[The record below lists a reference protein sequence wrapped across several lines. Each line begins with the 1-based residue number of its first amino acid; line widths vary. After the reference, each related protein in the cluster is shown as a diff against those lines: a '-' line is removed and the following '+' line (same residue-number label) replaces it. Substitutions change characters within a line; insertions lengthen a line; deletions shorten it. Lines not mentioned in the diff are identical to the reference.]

1 MDRLTRERRS
11 WNMSHIRGRD
21 TAPERTV
28 RSVLHGL
35 GFRFR
40 LYRAD
45 LPGTPDLVLARHR
58 TVVFVHGCF
67 WHRHSRCRYA
77 YHPKSNRA
85 FWSDKFSANV
95 QRDLRNQRRLRELG
109 WRVLVVWE
117 CQAASRPALAERL
130 RSALAAKRARR
141 PSRRSPGA

>member
-11 WNMSHIRGRD
+11 WNMSRIRGRD
-21 TAPERTV
+21 TGPERTV

-40 LYRAD
+40 LHRAD
-45 LPGTPDLVLARHR
+45 LPGTPDLVLAGHR

-67 WHRHSRCRYA
+67 WHRHRRCRYA
-77 YHPKSNRA
+77 YQPKSNRT
-85 FWSDKFSANV
+85 FWSDKFSGNV
-95 QRDLRNQRRLRELG
+95 QRDRKNQRRLRELG

-117 CQAASRPALAERL
+117 CQATSRPALAERL

-141 PSRRSPGA
+141 PSGRSASG